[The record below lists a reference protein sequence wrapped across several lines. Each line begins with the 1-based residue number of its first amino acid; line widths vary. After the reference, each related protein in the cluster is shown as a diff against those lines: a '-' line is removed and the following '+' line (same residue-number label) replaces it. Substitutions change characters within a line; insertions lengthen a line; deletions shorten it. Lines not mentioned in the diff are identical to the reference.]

1 MHTRN
6 SPGIGILTIVAG
18 LLATP
23 VVAQEINIYSARHY
37 DSDEA
42 LYAAFTERT
51 GIKINLLEADSDQ
64 LIERIRREGEASPAD
79 VLITVDAGRLWRAE
93 EAGLFAP
100 VDSDVL
106 ERRIPAQLRHP
117 DGLWFGFSMRRRAIF
132 YNKEALEPGTI
143 TTYEELADPRL
154 RGEIC
159 IRSSSNVYNQ
169 SLVAAMLAAHGPEK
183 TLEWAEGLVA
193 NLARAPQGGDRDQIS
208 GAAAGEC
215 QVAVANHYYYVRM
228 LTSDN
233 PEERAAAEA
242 VQIVFPNQNDRGAHA
257 NVGGAGVVRGA
268 PNHDNAV
275 RFLEFLASDE
285 AQALFASGNFEFPA
299 VAGAKLHPEIEQWA
313 EVKVDDLNIAVLGHN
328 NAEAVRIMDR
338 AGWR

>member
-1 MHTRN
+1 MHTDSRVR
-6 SPGIGILTIVAG
+6 LLG
-18 LLATP
+18 LLAGSLLSLP
-23 VVAQEINIYSARHY
+23 AAAQEINIYSARHY

-51 GIKINLLEADSDQ
+51 GIEINLLEGNSDQ

-79 VLITVDAGRLWRAE
+79 VLVTVDAGRLWRAE
-93 EAGLFAP
+93 DAGLFSP
-100 VDSDVL
+100 VDSEVL
-106 ERRIPAQLRHP
+106 SSRIPAHLRHP

-132 YNKEALEPGTI
+132 YNKERWSEGDI
-143 TTYEELADPRL
+143 TTYEELADPRF

-169 SLVAAMLAAHGPEK
+169 SLVASMIAAHGAEE

-193 NLARAPQGGDRDQIS
+193 NLARAPQGGDRDQIR

-215 QVAVANHYYYVRM
+215 SIAVANHYYYVRL
-228 LTSDN
+228 LTSDD
-233 PEERAAAEA
+233 PADVEAANA
-242 VQIVFPNQNDRGAHA
+242 VQIVFPNQDGRGTHA
-257 NVGGAGVVRGA
+257 NVGGAGVVEGA
-268 PNHDNAV
+268 PNRENAV

-299 VAGAKLHPEIEQWA
+299 VKGAELHPEIRKWRD
-313 EVKVDDLNIAVLGHN
+313 VKIDDLNIAVLGHN